1 MYQSL
6 KRIQRNPKPKG
17 KFFVVMNDEKIFENI
32 MKQMD
37 KAKLTKVI
45 ELEIVQKENENHIDQ
60 VDQFIQYILNKPKGT
75 YPKKEIKRETGIKN
89 LGRVLADAR
98 VVALYPSNMNKII
111 NHYNYIEVL

>member
-1 MYQSL
+1 
-6 KRIQRNPKPKG
+6 
-17 KFFVVMNDEKIFENI
+17 

-45 ELEIVQKENENHIDQ
+45 ELGIVQKENENNENHVDQ